1 MDKKNNRLYS
11 SELYLFFGI
20 AVQIEQVYSESV
32 TRDLSIVYSGLA
44 KELMFVFFHCTGFQ
58 NFNGGR
64 TFHFSDIFTASF

>member
-32 TRDLSIVYSGLA
+32 TRDLSIVYGGLA
-44 KELMFVFFHCTGFQ
+44 KELMFVFLDCTGFQ
-58 NFNGGR
+58 NFKGGR
-64 TFHFSDIFTASF
+64 TFHFSDIFTTSF